1 MKRFILTLFCFAFLG
16 AFVCAEIQ
24 FPHSLNLVTDMAYY
38 PYSDWKVGEPDTHFA
53 PITGAYSA
61 LEARATLNYTYT
73 IKCPFADN
81 PFVRGNTLKF
91 TGSLEVSPVTLMPM
105 FQVQFTPIAFLVFSA
120 GTKVGTGW
128 TVPGLAQG
136 LAQYNDITDEYDDM
150 TPFKD
155 WYLSAW
161 FEGLFQFDVG
171 ALWPGDWHHIVTQ
184 ASYRITYNRNTGV
197 DNGDVWLWQ
206 TVKEYA
212 NGPMYLGTL
221 LLGYQMP
228 LVLQTVA
235 LQAEFEGYFNA
246 DTFAQRYAA
255 WNPKFQK
262 INISPVAILKFNDHH
277 QLTAQFRFRSRRSY
291 LAGVKYQDN
300 GKVNSADVMDL
311 LYSSREWYFDRLAFS
326 YKYTF

>member
-1 MKRFILTLFCFAFLG
+1 MKRIIFTLLCLAIAG
-16 AFVCAEIQ
+16 GFVCAEIQ

-38 PYSDWKVGEPDTHFA
+38 PYSDWISGKSDTHFA
-53 PITGAYSA
+53 PITGAFNA
-61 LEARATLNYTYT
+61 FEARTTLNYTYT

-81 PFVRGNTLKF
+81 PLVRGNTVKLIS
-91 TGSLEVSPVTLMPM
+91 SLELCPVTVMPM
-105 FQVQFTPIAFLVFSA
+105 FQVQFTPIAFLVFST

-128 TVPGLAQG
+128 SVPGLAQG
-136 LAQYNDITDEYDDM
+136 LARYNDVTGQYDDM

-171 ALWPGDWHHIVTQ
+171 AIWAGDWHHIVTQ
-184 ASYRITYNRNTGV
+184 ASYRITYNKNTGM

-206 TVKEYA
+206 TAKEYA
-212 NGPMYLGTL
+212 NGTMYLGTV

-235 LQAEFEGYFNA
+235 VQAEFEGYFSA
-246 DTFAQRYAA
+246 DSFAGRYSA

-262 INISPVAILKFNDHH
+262 INISPVAIFKFNDHH
-277 QLTAQFRFRSRRSY
+277 QLTTQLRFRSRRSY
-291 LAGVKYQDN
+291 TGGVQRLDN
-300 GKVNSADVMDL
+300 GKVDSADVMFL
-311 LYSSREWYFDRLAFS
+311 NYSSREWYFDRIAFS